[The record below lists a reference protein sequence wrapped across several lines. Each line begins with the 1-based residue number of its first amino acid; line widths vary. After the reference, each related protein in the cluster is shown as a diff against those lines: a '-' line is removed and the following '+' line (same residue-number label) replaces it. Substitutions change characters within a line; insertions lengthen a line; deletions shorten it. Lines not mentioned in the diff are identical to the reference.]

1 MCATAVPVQERDC
14 PGCHTG
20 LAEYAA
26 VWYLPDQLF
35 NEGVVHLRRG
45 DAAAAAT
52 LFAQVCWFRPDDV
65 AARRAWAHACSVL
78 GRHEEAALLLGEVME
93 RAPGPDVEEQY
104 AEALAAL
111 DAGGEAGTGTGEVG
125 TGTGGAAPQP
135 AGAAIAEPAGAAARP
150 EPRGQRAQPVHIRK
164 KSRRHRH

>member
-1 MCATAVPVQERDC
+1 MMICPVCATAVPVQERHC
-14 PGCHTG
+14 PACRVG

-65 AARRAWAHACSVL
+65 AARRAWAHACSLL
-78 GRHEEAALLLGEVME
+78 GRHEEAALLLGEAMDA
-93 RAPGPDVEEQY
+93 APSPDLEQQY

-111 DAGGEAGTGTGEVG
+111 DAGGVAALEAAGMTAVEAGGMTAVE
-125 TGTGGAAPQP
+125 
-135 AGAAIAEPAGAAARP
+135 AGGAAARP
-150 EPRGQRAQPVHIRK
+150 EPRAQRAQPVHIRK
-164 KSRRHRH
+164 KSRRRHH

>member
-1 MCATAVPVQERDC
+1 MICPVCATAVPVQERDC
-14 PGCHTG
+14 PSCRAG

-111 DAGGEAGTGTGEVG
+111 DAGGV
-125 TGTGGAAPQP
+125 APEP
-135 AGAAIAEPAGAAARP
+135 AGAVVAEPAAAAVAEGGGAAARP